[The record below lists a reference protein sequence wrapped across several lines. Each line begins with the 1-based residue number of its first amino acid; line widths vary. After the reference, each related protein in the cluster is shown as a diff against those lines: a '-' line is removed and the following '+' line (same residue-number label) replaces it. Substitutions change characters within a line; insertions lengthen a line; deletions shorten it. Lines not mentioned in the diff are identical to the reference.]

1 METYAMTN
9 EQIQSYAESLR
20 MEEHSESTVQKYA
33 NALAAFSGWLGE
45 DNSVTKERLVLW

>member
-1 METYAMTN
+1 METYTMTK

-33 NALAAFSGWLGE
+33 NALGLERIRASRKSGF
-45 DNSVTKERLVLW
+45 